1 MKIISICN
9 EKGGSGKSTIA
20 INLAIE
26 LAKKEKVLVI
36 DADPQQSINTFISIR
51 REEKF
56 NKIFDY
62 EFKTGDDFLDYLFD
76 LKNSSKK
83 NYEYVISDTG
93 GRDSKEMRYALSL
106 SDIILVPVIPSQID
120 VSVFDRMVEVL
131 KQAKEEENTNLK
143 VFVLINNASTNPF
156 LRKKVEELKEYI
168 RAIDEKFIELIDFVI
183 YGREKYKIS
192 IQMGLGVT
200 EMNDKENKASLEIK
214 ELANFIKNI
223 K

>member
-62 EFKTGDDFLDYLFD
+62 EFKIGDHFLDYLFD

>member
-51 REEKF
+51 KEEKF

>member
-1 MKIISICN
+1 
-9 EKGGSGKSTIA
+9 
-20 INLAIE
+20 
-26 LAKKEKVLVI
+26 
-36 DADPQQSINTFISIR
+36 
-51 REEKF
+51 
-56 NKIFDY
+56 
-62 EFKTGDDFLDYLFD
+62 
-76 LKNSSKK
+76 
-83 NYEYVISDTG
+83 G

>member
-51 REEKF
+51 KEEKF

-83 NYEYVISDTG
+83 NYEYVISD
-93 GRDSKEMRYALSL
+93 
-106 SDIILVPVIPSQID
+106 
-120 VSVFDRMVEVL
+120 
-131 KQAKEEENTNLK
+131 
-143 VFVLINNASTNPF
+143 
-156 LRKKVEELKEYI
+156 
-168 RAIDEKFIELIDFVI
+168 
-183 YGREKYKIS
+183 
-192 IQMGLGVT
+192 
-200 EMNDKENKASLEIK
+200 
-214 ELANFIKNI
+214 
-223 K
+223 